1 MKQVV
6 EGKRPD
12 IPSFLQENFGFV
24 AGLIPLC
31 WTHDPQSR
39 PRMQE
44 VELMMRMHQELGDNA
59 TAMFRKWNINITDSQ
74 RGGSS
79 SVSVEEQTKHDD
91 LDRLLE
97 ENEALKSKAA
107 ADAELARAK
116 KLEDDMK
123 KLEDDRQAGAKLQV
137 WWYRLRWWLQ

>member
-12 IPSFLQENFGFV
+12 IPSSLQENSGFV
-24 AGLIPLC
+24 ARLISLC

-39 PRMQE
+39 PRMPA
-44 VELMMRMHQELGDNA
+44 VELMMRMHQVRERDDDTL
-59 TAMFRKWNINITDSQ
+59 AMFESLEGNTHHSSDSQ
-74 RGGSS
+74 QGGSS
-79 SVSVEEQTKHDD
+79 SVSAEEQAKLDD

-116 KLEDDMK
+116 KLEDD
-123 KLEDDRQAGAKLQV
+123 RQAGAKLQV
-137 WWYRLRWWLQ
+137 WW